1 MFYKVLKSDSLENLE
16 NQVNEYINNGFL
28 LQGGIYVDTVFM
40 GTQLVTLHGL
50 SFGLNA
56 TSPESPGKSFVE
68 ILGEP
73 GSRLA
78 GDITLDIRSTYYQ
91 AVSKTPPK
99 TITFNPD
106 IFKVKEAP
114 IVD

>member
-28 LQGGIYVDTVFM
+28 LQGGIYVDTVFI
-40 GTQLVTLHGL
+40 GKPLVTLHGGP
-50 SFGLNA
+50 SERGTGGPA
-56 TSPESPGKSFVE
+56 DIRTPSPGELLDRDASSW
-68 ILGEP
+68 L
-73 GSRLA
+73 S
-78 GDITLDIRSTYYQ
+78 GDITLNIRSTYYQ
-91 AVSKTPPK
+91 AVSKTPP
-99 TITFNPD
+99 N